1 MRREEESCWLSNV
14 RFTSGYRLQVV
25 IFCLVASVALFLD
38 VRVVNVLARYKAEGW
53 FDTAGRVLGFVFLF
67 SCLLSK
73 GVWDFRF
80 K

>member
-1 MRREEESCWLSNV
+1 MRREEESFWLSNV
-14 RFTSGYRLQVV
+14 RFTSGYRLFV
-25 IFCLVASVALFLD
+25 IFCLVVALFLD
-38 VRVVNVLARYKAEGW
+38 VRVVNAPARYKAKGW